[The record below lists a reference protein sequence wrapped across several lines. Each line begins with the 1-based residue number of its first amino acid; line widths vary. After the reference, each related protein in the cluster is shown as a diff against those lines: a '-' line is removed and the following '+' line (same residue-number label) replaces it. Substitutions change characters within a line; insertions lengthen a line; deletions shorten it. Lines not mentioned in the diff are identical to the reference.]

1 MVLSAY
7 RGLSALAG
15 PLVPILLDRR
25 QARGKEDPA
34 RRGER
39 LGEASV
45 ARPPGPLVW
54 IHGASVGE
62 ALAVQ
67 VLIKRLLARDAQL
80 SVLLTTGTVTSAALM
95 AQRLPDRAVH
105 QYVPVDRM
113 AYVRRFLDHWRP
125 DMVIWTESELWPNL
139 LTGVGGL
146 GVPTALVNARMSPRS
161 YVRWRRLPAVFRRL
175 VGVFRVVLPCDEP
188 TARRF
193 ETLGVERLGPIGNL
207 KFASDVPAADPA
219 ALRAQ
224 TAATQRRPVWL
235 ACSTHVG
242 EETIAAEAHQRLSA
256 SIPDLLTVIA
266 PRHPDRRDDILA
278 ELGVT
283 GLAVAQRSRGEL
295 PTADTAIYL
304 ADTMGEMGT
313 LLRVAPV
320 VFIGGSLVP
329 RGGQTPIEAA
339 QLGAALVYG
348 RHMTNFSDVVG
359 QLEAAGAGWPADDT
373 AGLVGALS
381 RLLTDDDERERR
393 SAAARSVA
401 DANLGILDRVLAV
414 LDPLLTAANH
424 DRAA

>member
-39 LGEASV
+39 LGEASI

-67 VLIKRLLARDAQL
+67 VLIKRLLARDARL

-95 AQRLPDRAVH
+95 AQRLPDRAIH

-139 LTGVGGL
+139 LTGIGGL
-146 GVPTALVNARMSPRS
+146 GVPAALVNARMSARS
-161 YVRWRRLPAVFRRL
+161 YVRWRRLPSVFRQL
-175 VGVFRVVLPCDEP
+175 AGVFRVVLPCDEP

-193 ETLGVERLGPIGNL
+193 ETLGIRRLGPIGNL
-207 KFASDVPAADPA
+207 KFASDVPAAEPA
-219 ALRAQ
+219 ALRALS
-224 TAATQRRPVWL
+224 ATTQQRPVWL
-235 ACSTHVG
+235 ACSTHAG
-242 EETIAAEAHQRLSA
+242 EEAIAADAHRRLSA
-256 SIPDLLTVIA
+256 SIPDLLTIVA
-266 PRHPDRRDDILA
+266 PRHPDRRDEIMA
-278 ELGVT
+278 ELEAT
-283 GLAVAQRSRGEL
+283 GQAVAQRSRGDL
-295 PTADTAIYL
+295 PTPATAIYL

-339 QLGAALVYG
+339 QLGSALVYG
-348 RHMTNFSDVVG
+348 RYMTNFSDVVG
-359 QLEAAGAGWPADDT
+359 QLEAAGAGWPVDDT
-373 AGLVGALS
+373 DRLVDALV
-381 RLLTDDDERERR
+381 RLLADDDERKRR
-393 SAAARSVA
+393 SIAAQSVA
-401 DANLGILDRVLAV
+401 DANLGVLDRVLAA
-414 LDPLLTAANH
+414 LDPLLVAANH